1 VREPPVSARFFSSV
15 LPVNLAWEGDW
26 LSALTHTH
34 THTPLQLNLD
44 PAERAARLQELAA
57 AEAAKAEAYAR
68 SAARLAE
75 LAAGTAAAV
84 DASGGGGGGGGSSY
98 ASMVLVG
105 KAVKRFHGLKGSAQP
120 PAVQEVDPEEL
131 RRQKCRDKGLP
142 EDTTWEQIADFDNY
156 AARFDV
162 SAGETVENPEGEIES
177 DTAADVVRVYPCV
190 STTVRVLTDIMRWCC
205 RIHSR
210 TMHLYPKQIQR
221 IRLEPAAARKMR
233 RWIRCPQRLQP
244 AAHTMAD
251 RSAGFAGYVCGSF
264 HQDDYERAESSS
276 QCSGYRGPW
285 R

>member
-1 VREPPVSARFFSSV
+1 MEAEAEAAAAREARRAAEREAEVREPPVSARFFSSV

-84 DASGGGGGGGGSSY
+84 DASSGGGGGGGSSY

-162 SAGETVENPEGEIES
+162 SAGETVEN
-177 DTAADVVRVYPCV
+177 
-190 STTVRVLTDIMRWCC
+190 
-205 RIHSR
+205 
-210 TMHLYPKQIQR
+210 
-221 IRLEPAAARKMR
+221 
-233 RWIRCPQRLQP
+233 
-244 AAHTMAD
+244 
-251 RSAGFAGYVCGSF
+251 
-264 HQDDYERAESSS
+264 
-276 QCSGYRGPW
+276 
-285 R
+285 